1 MTSLQVATGWPIRF
15 AVFCIDYFQPWIE
28 QAEQEYHI
36 I

>member
-1 MTSLQVATGWPIRF
+1 MTSLQVATGRPIRF
-15 AVFCIDYFQPWIE
+15 AVFCIDYFQPWLE